1 MSKWKRD
8 MIMSVLLIIFSV
20 VMFVYAGTFT
30 TEAIKIAAAKPDVY
44 VRLWLGLLLI
54 LSVLLLVR
62 TMRSKPDDVL
72 PTLWGK
78 IQIFTILSM
87 FLYILLLDKLGFQL
101 CTGIFMMVTTTVY
114 CFSDMDEIP
123 KGKTLVVQLVKYLVL
138 TVVTVVAVDVIFVNI
153 LGCNLPRFD
162 LF

>member
-30 TEAIKIAAAKPDVY
+30 TDAIKIAAAKPDVY

-101 CTGIFMMVTTTVY
+101 CTGIFMMLTTTVY

-123 KGKTLVVQLVKYLVL
+123 KGKALVVQLVKYLVL
-138 TVVTVVAVDVIFVNI
+138 TVITVVAVDVIFVNI